1 MKRTIPAVALMV
13 GLLAACDDPNPLIGK
28 WKASSNST
36 DKGACAMLG
45 TVEFTEKVVMTS
57 MLSSPVAYSR
67 DGTRYVAAMGG
78 GGWTFIFEKAG
89 NELAMFSPFKCQ
101 MLKV

>member
-1 MKRTIPAVALMV
+1 MKRMISAVVLMV

-28 WKASSNST
+28 WKASPGSA

-45 TVEFTEKVVMTS
+45 TVEFTEKIVMTS
-57 MLSSPVAYSR
+57 MLSSPVTYSR
-67 DGTRYVAAMGG
+67 DGTRYVAAMSG
-78 GGWTFIFEKAG
+78 GGWTFVFEKAG
-89 NELAMFSPFKCQ
+89 DELTMISPFKCQ